1 MDSQPSSNVE
11 HPKSPL
17 WGSCRLTLSVCAFLV
32 LVNMIMT
39 RYSLALTLICM
50 VRTQDAETSLV
61 ILSDNNK
68 CPNCRQ
74 EYRKYDFDWQPNVQG
89 RLNAAIFYGFITTQ
103 PFAGYFCDRFGGKLL
118 FVIAAG
124 MQGICSLFCPVA
136 ARLHVEFLFVL
147 RIIQGCFS
155 GFTIP
160 AMYALFSKWTPPKEK
175 TLLLGFAYSGF
186 PMGNIIV
193 YPLSSAL
200 CRLDLDG
207 GWPLVFYC
215 IGSFA
220 IILGILLYFLT
231 FDDPSDHP
239 RISEAERNYIKSYH
253 MKKFSK
259 KLKTPW
265 ISMLKSM
272 PIYAYNVAHFAQS
285 WSFITLAT
293 SIPMMLKDMLGL
305 DMKSNGFLSAL
316 PYICS
321 YISRFTISVTFNP
334 IKRLTRLSLT
344 NMRKVNHV
352 LGTAIPALS
361 LLCLGLI
368 TREDKFWAI
377 LLISLCTTFTDVGL
391 TGSYLMSYL
400 ELAPPFASFL
410 TGFSNTVGSLPG
422 CVSNTLTGYLTTN
435 GTREEWMVVIYI
447 MAAMYL
453 VGGIFYV
460 IFGTS
465 ELQEWAII
473 EDNP

>member
-1 MDSQPSSNVE
+1 
-11 HPKSPL
+11 
-17 WGSCRLTLSVCAFLV
+17 
-32 LVNMIMT
+32 
-39 RYSLALTLICM
+39 
-50 VRTQDAETSLV
+50 
-61 ILSDNNK
+61 
-68 CPNCRQ
+68 
-74 EYRKYDFDWQPNVQG
+74 
-89 RLNAAIFYGFITTQ
+89 
-103 PFAGYFCDRFGGKLL
+103 
-118 FVIAAG
+118 
-124 MQGICSLFCPVA
+124 
-136 ARLHVEFLFVL
+136 
-147 RIIQGCFS
+147 

-231 FDDPSDHP
+231 FDDPGDHP

-334 IKRLTRLSLT
+334 IKRLTRHRHPSLEPTLSRP
-344 NMRKVNHV
+344 NNQRRQI
-352 LGTAIPALS
+352 LGNPVDILMHNIHRRRPDRLIPDELP
-361 LLCLGLI
+361 G
-368 TREDKFWAI
+368 
-377 LLISLCTTFTDVGL
+377 
-391 TGSYLMSYL
+391 TGST
-400 ELAPPFASFL
+400 FCQFL

-435 GTREEWMVVIYI
+435 
-447 MAAMYL
+447 
-453 VGGIFYV
+453 
-460 IFGTS
+460 
-465 ELQEWAII
+465 
-473 EDNP
+473 

>member
-1 MDSQPSSNVE
+1 MDLQPSSIEE

-118 FVIAAG
+118 F
-124 MQGICSLFCPVA
+124 
-136 ARLHVEFLFVL
+136 
-147 RIIQGCFS
+147 

-200 CRLDLDG
+200 CRLDFDG

-435 GTREEWMVVIYI
+435 NSRIAEFPNCR
-447 MAAMYL
+447 L
-453 VGGIFYV
+453 PQLQ
-460 IFGTS
+460 TS
-465 ELQEWAII
+465 TIAEFQITEF
-473 EDNP
+473 